1 MRDCVIVYLLVNPKR
16 TVFGSNESNAVF
28 FYEHYS
34 MKNTAFDS
42 FKPKAVLFG
51 SRSIDEKIYNHASIN
66 KSKLLS

>member
-1 MRDCVIVYLLVNPKR
+1 MRNCVIVHLLVDPKR
-16 TVFGSNESNAVF
+16 TVVGSYESNAVF
-28 FYEHYS
+28 FYEHQS

-42 FKPKAVLFG
+42 FEPTAVLLG